1 MSGVMGSAGYQS
13 FVIYMSVVDI
23 REIKTWI
30 YMDPLGLSFDKHL
43 RKMHT
48 YIYIYIHIYIYI
60 YIYNIYERHIYI
72 YIYIYI
78 LTVLKV
84 KTEYRIYFISSSSNQ
99 ARCNPSKASY
109 KEKYYLAWWS
119 RARPCP
125 SATCLVQWL

>member
-48 YIYIYIHIYIYI
+48 YIYIYTYIYTYIYI
-60 YIYNIYERHIYI
+60 
-72 YIYIYI
+72 
-78 LTVLKV
+78 
-84 KTEYRIYFISSSSNQ
+84 
-99 ARCNPSKASY
+99 
-109 KEKYYLAWWS
+109 
-119 RARPCP
+119 
-125 SATCLVQWL
+125 

>member
-1 MSGVMGSAGYQS
+1 MGSAGYQS

-48 YIYIYIHIYIYI
+48 YIYIYTYIYIHI

-72 YIYIYI
+72 YIYINS
-78 LTVLKV
+78 V
-84 KTEYRIYFISSSSNQ
+84 KGKNRIQNIFY
-99 ARCNPSKASY
+99 
-109 KEKYYLAWWS
+109 
-119 RARPCP
+119 
-125 SATCLVQWL
+125 